1 MTEPILTSKM
11 THNVDNQ
18 LQSTGSQG
26 VQTREEIGKEQES
39 MMREWVIS
47 QVDDKY
53 KSIFDTVSKPWDKSE
68 VLMVFFDTIKIKD
81 IVLVPEVYG
90 RRSKVRYTPWY
101 SILSITNI
109 IGNRVDA
116 LKTDLLKAFDFLTI
130 PQLEERY
137 QSPEFLGTDNSLVI
151 PSHLKDKNYDRRLFV
166 NSQAVLT
173 FVRYVAYKT
182 SPVMLK
188 GIDVRKAAKELLE
201 TMDSLDM
208 IVTNLVDELSD
219 IITEYRHQHQLAN
232 AQADKQKLLAIEQK
246 ERDIAD
252 RQKKLEEETKL
263 LALKAYPDVDVQ
275 KSHYGYIFTSPY
287 HISRNL
293 YKIGITDNLKKRE
306 IDAHTYCPDGKF
318 YYTIDVY
325 DSRSTETVL
334 HQVLKKYQLHY
345 KINSGDEWFRVPGL
359 EEAKKLV
366 DMAANNTN
374 DIYEHVSTY
383 AAQLRS
389 WFSSSDA
396 LMITDR
402 ADVNAGTDMDDNAP
416 PINEFINDVLDKL
429 KDSRTISKTNMIK
442 LLKIMSNDDRYKKH
456 KDKLP
461 IDMDEFIAKTDERA
475 STNIDQSID
484 TNHRIKLDK
493 KTTGKKTTITIMTIT
508 IDEGNDSG

>member
-1 MTEPILTSKM
+1 MTEPVLTNKM
-11 THNVDNQ
+11 THSKQQTNAMIDDDTICAI
-18 LQSTGSQG
+18 QSTSSQG
-26 VQTREEIGKEQES
+26 AQTTEELNKEQETT
-39 MMREWVIS
+39 MREWIMSHVHTNLLPYFNG
-47 QVDDKY
+47 VN
-53 KSIFDTVSKPWDKSE
+53 KPWDRTE
-68 VLMVFFDTIKIKD
+68 VLLANIKRLNYNDIILKPSVTMFGDISYQPYFKLFTLAGKLGYEKPGNLYLDKKPLHEHKKYYLPSLIVQVIDPPSGDQYMTI
-81 IVLVPEVYG
+81 
-90 RRSKVRYTPWY
+90 
-101 SILSITNI
+101 
-109 IGNRVDA
+109 
-116 LKTDLLKAFDFLTI
+116 I
-130 PQLEERY
+130 P
-137 QSPEFLGTDNSLVI
+137 D
-151 PSHLKDKNYDRRLFV
+151 HLNDKSDRRR
-166 NSQAVLT
+166 NECI
-173 FVRYVAYKT
+173 Y
-182 SPVMLK
+182 
-188 GIDVRKAAKELLE
+188 IDIEGCRELLSAAMRQPKFKDRAKEFNTVINSVNDISNAIISKL
-201 TMDSLDM
+201 
-208 IVTNLVDELSD
+208 NHLVA
-219 IITEYRHQHQLAN
+219 EYRHQHQLAN

-318 YYTIDVY
+318 YYTVDVY

-402 ADVNAGTDMDDNAP
+402 ADADISTSIDTNAP

-429 KDSRTISKTNMIK
+429 KDSKTISKTNLIK

-461 IDMDEFIAKTDERA
+461 IDMDEFITKTDGPQA
-475 STNIDQSID
+475 
-484 TNHRIKLDK
+484 NHRIKLDK
-493 KTTGKKTTITIMTIT
+493 KTTGKKTTITVMTIT
-508 IDEGNDSG
+508 IDDSG